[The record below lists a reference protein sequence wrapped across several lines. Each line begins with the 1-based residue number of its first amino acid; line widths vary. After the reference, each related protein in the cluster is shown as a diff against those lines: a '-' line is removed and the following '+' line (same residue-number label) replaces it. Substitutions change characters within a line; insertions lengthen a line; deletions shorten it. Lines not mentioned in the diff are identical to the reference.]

1 MSAPAGLAAR
11 VQARA
16 GTVSL
21 TVYEFRG
28 EITLIAPAERI
39 VDVLGAARAVLGE
52 PAVLT
57 DLTAADRFP
66 AEPRFEVIYLL
77 TGYAPPA
84 RLRIKVLLG
93 GEAPVITSAT
103 SLWPGAD
110 WLEREVYDLFGI
122 RFEGH
127 PNLTRILMPIDWEGH
142 PLRKDFSLTEEPV
155 EFVEHVPKVPST
167 IIPKSPPRE

>member
-1 MSAPAGLAAR
+1 VSAATDLAAR
-11 VQARA
+11 VQARV
-16 GTVSL
+16 GTVPL
-21 TVYEFRG
+21 DVHEFRG

-52 PAVLT
+52 PVVLT
-57 DLTAADRFP
+57 DLTAADRYP
-66 AEPRFEVIYLL
+66 SEPRFEVVYLL

-84 RLRIKVLLG
+84 RLRIKARLA
-93 GEAPVITSAT
+93 GEAPVIASAT
-103 SLWPGAD
+103 GLWPGAD

-122 RFEGH
+122 RFDGH
-127 PNLTRILMPIDWEGH
+127 PNLTRILMPADWEGY